1 MNTLAEALRTE
12 LQDLEILL
20 HRLTT
25 LRLVLATGT
34 QRSIERAA
42 VELDEAL
49 WALGD
54 AESARTEALRRS
66 GHTSMVAAIAECE
79 EPVRS
84 DLTLTRSRLER
95 THNEVL
101 GAATAT
107 SAMASRSLA
116 HIQDALR
123 DLGAVRGVESS
134 PWQSYGPHSVAASQ
148 AHASLVDGRL

>member
-1 MNTLAEALRTE
+1 MHALAEAMRTE

-25 LRLVLATGT
+25 LRLVMATGT

-49 WALGD
+49 RTLGD
-54 AESARTEALRRS
+54 AETARTAALHRF
-66 GHTSMVAAIAECE
+66 GHTSMGAAIEQCE
-79 EPVRS
+79 EPLRS
-84 DLTLTRSRLER
+84 DLALTRSRLER

-101 GAATAT
+101 GAARAT

-116 HIQDALR
+116 HITEAIQS
-123 DLGAVRGVESS
+123 LGADRVAEPA
-134 PWQSYGPHSVAASQ
+134 PWRSYGPRTVAAPR
-148 AHASLVDGRL
+148 AAASLVDGIL